1 MMYMKAHVDKDTCI
15 GCGLCESICETV
27 FQLEDDGKAAAVVDV
42 VPADAEDET
51 KDAESSCPV
60 NAISI
65 E

>member
-1 MMYMKAHVDKDTCI
+1 MKALVDKDTCI
-15 GCGLCESICETV
+15 GCGLCPSICSEV
-27 FQLEDDGKAAAVVDV
+27 FSMDDEGKAVAIGDL
-42 VPADAEDET
+42 VPSENEDEA